1 MLLADRGFA
10 NQQLIQW
17 LRKNTWHWCL
27 RLPCDTLIY
36 GVRRRG
42 FGYEVRE
49 LYPPKR
55 QACFYRNVQVW
66 QEARITAHLAL
77 ASVPGVK
84 DNWAILSDE
93 PPTLDTF
100 WQYGLRFPI
109 EHLFLDSKSGVFDW
123 EHSRVRSAAC
133 LERLYLI
140 VAISILF
147 ATLTGMA
154 VQQSGSRR
162 QVDAHFRRGLS
173 YLKIG
178 LRWLAGVVHKAR
190 PFLRLDHLFSV
201 DPFPC
206 FASRKARQ
214 DYYGKI
220 TFSFIQEFEAFT

>member
-1 MLLADRGFA
+1 MVF
-10 NQQLIQW
+10 
-17 LRKNTWHWCL
+17 
-27 RLPCDTLIY
+27 
-36 GVRRRG
+36 V
-42 FGYEVRE
+42 
-49 LYPPKR
+49 
-55 QACFYRNVQVW
+55 
-66 QEARITAHLAL
+66 
-77 ASVPGVK
+77 
-84 DNWAILSDE
+84 
-93 PPTLDTF
+93 
-100 WQYGLRFPI
+100 FPLNI
-109 EHLFLDSKSGVFDW
+109 SFKGSKSGVFDW